1 VLLPNLVIVSCVAEL
16 LAFPRC
22 WLLSSSTSSSASR
35 ASSLQQ
41 QQEQTTFQKV
51 TMATWVWRKKK
62 TIWRRKNQ
70 NLFLVFHI
78 QMRKN
83 HRVK

>member
-41 QQEQTTFQKV
+41 QQEQTIFQKV
-51 TMATWVWRKKK
+51 TMATWVWRNKKK
-62 TIWRRKNQ
+62 RFGAEKTKTFS
-70 NLFLVFHI
+70 LFFI
-78 QMRKN
+78 FK
-83 HRVK
+83 